1 MMLDC
6 RRDDFGLEDGI
17 HYLNCAYLGPL
28 PRRVEE
34 AGIAGIAR
42 KRSPTEVP
50 SSAFFDDADRLRAR
64 FGALVG
70 GARERVAI
78 VPSVSYAIAS
88 AARNIELPA
97 SGNIVVLGEQFPSNV
112 YIWRRLAAEAG
123 CELRTVERPG
133 PAPAGLVWNDR
144 ILDAID
150 RDTAVVALAPVHW
163 TDGTRFDLVAIG
175 ARARDAGAAFIV
187 DASQSVGAVP
197 FDVGEV
203 RPDLLVVA
211 AYKWLLGP
219 YSMALAWFG
228 PRFDGGVP
236 LEESWM
242 AREGS
247 EDFQALVDYVD
258 DYAAGAVRY
267 DMGERANFIQIPM
280 MIEALDL
287 IHEWQPARILAYN
300 TALLRGLA
308 DELRSLGW
316 PIEDDIWRSGH
327 MLGVNLPAG
336 MDLKALHARLEEARV
351 YASLRGQAL
360 RVSPHVYN
368 DAADIAALREVLL
381 TG

>member
-6 RRDDFGLEDGI
+6 RRADFRLEDGI

-42 KRSPTEVP
+42 KRSPTDFP
-50 SSAFFDDADRLRAR
+50 ASAFYDDAERLRAR
-64 FGALVG
+64 FGTLIG
-70 GARERVAI
+70 GPAERVAI

-88 AARNIELPA
+88 AARNIDLPA
-97 SGNIVVLGEQFPSNV
+97 NGNIVVLGEQFPSNV
-112 YIWRRLAAEAG
+112 YIWRRLAAEAR

-133 PAPAGLVWNDR
+133 PAPSGLVWNDR

-163 TDGTRFDLVAIG
+163 TDGTRFDLIAIG
-175 ARARDAGAAFIV
+175 ARARDAGAVFIV

-197 FDVGEV
+197 FDVREV
-203 RPDLLVVA
+203 RPDLLVSA
-211 AYKWLLGP
+211 AYKWMLGP

-247 EDFQALVDYVD
+247 DDFQALVDYVD
-258 DYAAGAVRY
+258 DYAGGAVRY

-287 IHEWQPARILAYN
+287 IDEWQPARILAYN

-308 DELRSLGW
+308 EELRSLGW
-316 PIEDDIWRSGH
+316 PIEDDTWRSGH
-327 MLGVNLPAG
+327 MLGVNLPEG
-336 MDLKALHARLEEARV
+336 MDLKALHARLEGARV

-381 TG
+381 AG